1 MQIVYIFSV
10 EEETIYQHVSS
21 SIMVFQGGKDS
32 FEPTKSTR
40 KLHSEYIYFEFFCSK
55 TLWPIGILKLAI
67 NIELELSFNFSYQ
80 RDVTKEY

>member
-10 EEETIYQHVSS
+10 EEQTIYQHVSS
-21 SIMVFQGGKDS
+21 SIKVFQGGKDS

-40 KLHSEYIYFEFFCSK
+40 KLEFFCSK